1 MKTDFKAA
9 GKGRTQIKISR
20 PVKSLLPCDFVK
32 NARNISP
39 LFLRFL
45 PCHRTKSNFT
55 GCIAVLSEIFF
66 VQTKQQNLGNT
77 LCITEI
83 FYEVWAENSLSKP
96 TYFYLSPP
104 NRPLFMSAVPK
115 PHIIYNGINYGGGAV
130 LRYRRLYYGRKTVI
144 FRAVCLALA
153 LLIAVLLADA
163 QLRPA
168 VTELAAL
175 EAHRLA
181 TERINAA
188 VVSVL
193 SQGAPEYSELVKVS
207 YGTDNSITGVSTDAV
222 KLNLF
227 KARVTEA
234 IDAAFEDKE
243 RTEVRVPLG
252 TATGVSLF
260 SGIGPQIKV
269 KVGCSAS
276 TASDFENVFA
286 SAGVNQTQHSVM
298 LNIETTVVL
307 SLAGRRMTE
316 QVQTSL
322 CIAQTVI
329 VGSVP
334 NVSVTK

>member
-1 MKTDFKAA
+1 
-9 GKGRTQIKISR
+9 
-20 PVKSLLPCDFVK
+20 
-32 NARNISP
+32 
-39 LFLRFL
+39 
-45 PCHRTKSNFT
+45 
-55 GCIAVLSEIFF
+55 
-66 VQTKQQNLGNT
+66 
-77 LCITEI
+77 
-83 FYEVWAENSLSKP
+83 
-96 TYFYLSPP
+96 
-104 NRPLFMSAVPK
+104 MSAVPK
-115 PHIIYNGINYGGGAV
+115 PHIIYNSINYGGGAV

-207 YGTDNSITGVSTDAV
+207 YGADNSITGVSTDAV

>member
-1 MKTDFKAA
+1 M
-9 GKGRTQIKISR
+9 
-20 PVKSLLPCDFVK
+20 
-32 NARNISP
+32 
-39 LFLRFL
+39 
-45 PCHRTKSNFT
+45 
-55 GCIAVLSEIFF
+55 
-66 VQTKQQNLGNT
+66 
-77 LCITEI
+77 CITEI

-96 TYFYLSPP
+96 TYLYLSPP
-104 NRPLFMSAVPK
+104 NRSLFMSAVPK
-115 PHIIYNGINYGGGAV
+115 LHIIYNGINYGGGAV

-144 FRAVCLALA
+144 FRAVCLALV

-207 YGTDNSITGVSTDAV
+207 YGADNSITGV
-222 KLNLF
+222 NLF

>member
-1 MKTDFKAA
+1 M
-9 GKGRTQIKISR
+9 
-20 PVKSLLPCDFVK
+20 
-32 NARNISP
+32 
-39 LFLRFL
+39 
-45 PCHRTKSNFT
+45 
-55 GCIAVLSEIFF
+55 
-66 VQTKQQNLGNT
+66 
-77 LCITEI
+77 CITEI

-96 TYFYLSPP
+96 TYLYLSPP
-104 NRPLFMSAVPK
+104 NRSLFMSAVPK
-115 PHIIYNGINYGGGAV
+115 LHIIYNGINYGGGAV

-144 FRAVCLALA
+144 FRAVCLAMA

-207 YGTDNSITGVSTDAV
+207 YGADNSITGVSTDAV